1 MAIQV
6 VVPSYRL
13 VWYNPA
19 IVICF
24 CTSVVVPSYRLVWY
38 NRERKIPVFI
48 MFTGIFHVKK
58 DGKSFFFVSK
68 IILFSK
74 NIYQIRGFVHI
85 VKCRCSKKNIN
96 RFVLLFRHY
105 KTSYRTFLR

>member
-1 MAIQV
+1 MVSQV

-13 VWYNPA
+13 VWYNSATNLILTAMVVVPSYRLVWYN
-19 IVICF
+19 IGNHF
-24 CTSVVVPSYRLVWY
+24 KNGTFVVVPSYRLVWY

-48 MFTGIFHVKK
+48 TFTGIFHVKK

-74 NIYQIRGFVHI
+74 NIY
-85 VKCRCSKKNIN
+85 
-96 RFVLLFRHY
+96 
-105 KTSYRTFLR
+105 